1 MGKGTQTKLP
11 QAIDNT
17 TTDDNQLESRDWNGR
32 PIDEPVWYYAN
43 LKALY
48 DEVDDSRLFV
58 EKGIV
63 PSEKGSISVNSV
75 NHVIALKFWRVE

>member
-63 PSEKGSISVNSV
+63 PSE
-75 NHVIALKFWRVE
+75 